1 MSFFKADWWGSILA
15 IFLVMFLLFCFQYFR
30 AVDFKKLDS
39 FGIKSRSGKLLFGVV
54 LGSDN
59 FNSSVMLVISQLV
72 CLWPIWDSCSIYSY
86 TYFFLSLFVHHNV
99 SYRITSNGVY
109 PLKPFF
115 YISIWQR
122 IFILSFFV
130 SFIEQVNPL
139 DEFLLLR
146 LLIWFR

>member
-1 MSFFKADWWGSILA
+1 
-15 IFLVMFLLFCFQYFR
+15 MFLLFCFQYFR

-72 CLWPIWDSCSIYSY
+72 CLWPIWDSC
-86 TYFFLSLFVHHNV
+86 
-99 SYRITSNGVY
+99 
-109 PLKPFF
+109 
-115 YISIWQR
+115 YISFVY
-122 IFILSFFV
+122 IFFSVLICAPQCKLQDHQQWCLSFKAIFLHIYMTTDIHSSILSFFV

-146 LLIWFR
+146 LLI

>member
-1 MSFFKADWWGSILA
+1 
-15 IFLVMFLLFCFQYFR
+15 MFLLFCFQYFR

-72 CLWPIWDSCSIYSY
+72 CLWPIWDSCYIYSY

-99 SYRITSNGVY
+99 SYRITSNGAF

-115 YISIWQR
+115 LHIYMTTDIHS
-122 IFILSFFV
+122 FILSFFV

-139 DEFLLLR
+139 HEFLLLR
-146 LLIWFR
+146 LLI